1 MTRAERLHLQV
12 LEQERREEQ
21 KKATENAMALV
32 KIDNIIYMI
41 KDIADSA
48 KTPIART
55 EIQNSADVIL
65 RMINDSLNTWNEPK
79 FTADELSKWMTKHDR
94 GIERLAL
101 AIYDEEYNTNTRY
114 YEKDE
119 QGNKGR
125 MAYFRDMRSLANSL
139 KVPLPTLYF
148 LSDV

>member
-1 MTRAERLHLQV
+1 M
-12 LEQERREEQ
+12 
-21 KKATENAMALV
+21 
-32 KIDNIIYMI
+32 
-41 KDIADSA
+41 
-48 KTPIART
+48 
-55 EIQNSADVIL
+55 
-65 RMINDSLNTWNEPK
+65 NTWNEPK